1 MSGGLYGSLFSGVTG
16 INVQGAAIGDISNNV
31 SNINTVGYKTS
42 KSSFSSLVTGG
53 GSVGASGGGAQARTR
68 QAIDAQGLILP
79 TGVSTDLAISG
90 KGFFV
95 VNDKDDGT
103 GEVLY
108 TRAGSFRTD
117 SRGNLQNAAGY
128 YLQAWP
134 LDNEARLPGQL
145 GNLNT
150 TPSSRLDS
158 LVPVNTRGST
168 VAQATTK
175 IEFGL
180 NLDAGETRLRGR
192 GAVIEFPTATG
203 DFNGGPDFTSTSII
217 APGGATSGLAIGDAF
232 TVRVDGDTDVTFT
245 YGGFAESVAVTTGI
259 IGATTDT
266 GSFTIGATDE
276 GDILR
281 ITAASLPS
289 GTAEFTLSNSPDPLN
304 GRFDSLATL
313 VEAIN
318 GTTGLTAR
326 IINDRLYVS
335 SRDANDAITF
345 TNVDGPNGGGSVD
358 FTTEFFAQ
366 ASPYTIAA
374 GMDRFNTL
382 DGLKNVIETKPGLGA
397 QIESTTNDPR
407 MTIFVE
413 DPLATIEFLDVPP
426 SNFIGAGDEFGIATG
441 AMDPLYNALNVGGG
455 NMASGTIAPQFS
467 RNVRIFDGLGVGH
480 DFRLSAVKIDNNQWA
495 VEIYAAEPAE
505 IVSTRDDGLVANGT
519 ITFNGDGSLRNIS
532 SGLLGNIEVSWQNE
546 AIISAIELDFG
557 TAGQPL
563 GTEGATEIGLTDGLT
578 QFDGSYDVRFVDQN
592 GAGAGLLTS
601 VNVDKDGFLF
611 FNYSNGESR
620 RIYKIP
626 LADFPNLNGLTS
638 TSGNAYTQ
646 GDESGDFTLKEAG
659 DGGVGVFSPESLEN
673 SGTELSAELTDLIVA
688 QRSYE
693 ANTKIITTTDGLLE
707 TLTQILR

>member
-53 GSVGASGGGAQARTR
+53 GSVGSSGGGAQARTR

-103 GEVLY
+103 GDTLY

-117 SRGNLQNAAGY
+117 NRGNLQNAAGY

-134 LDNEARLPGQL
+134 LDNEARLPGDL

-150 TPSSRLDS
+150 TPNARIDS
-158 LVPVNTRGST
+158 LQIVNTRGST

-180 NLDAGETRLRGR
+180 NLNASETRLRGQ
-192 GAVIEFPTATG
+192 GALITFPVATG
-203 DFNGGPDFTSTSII
+203 DFNGGPTFTSTSVIV
-217 APGGATSGLAIGDAF
+217 PGGATSGLATGDSF
-232 TVRVDGDTDVTFT
+232 TVRVDGDTDYTFN
-245 YGGFAESVAVTTGI
+245 YGGFAESTDVTLGI
-259 IGATTDT
+259 LGATTET
-266 GSFTIGATDE
+266 GSFTIGASDE

-281 ITAASLPS
+281 IAAASIPG
-289 GTAEFTLSNSPDPLN
+289 GTVDLTLSNSPDPLN

-313 VEAIN
+313 AEAIN
-318 GTTGLTAR
+318 NTTGLTAR
-326 IINDRLYVS
+326 ISNNMLYIS

-345 TNVDGPNGGGSVD
+345 TDVDGPNGGGAAAIKAGLGVVD
-358 FTTEFFAQ
+358 VV
-366 ASPYTIAA
+366 A
-374 GMDRFNTL
+374 GLDRFNTL
-382 DGLKNVIETKPGLGA
+382 DGLKNVVATKPGLGA
-397 QIESTTNDPR
+397 VIESTTNDPQ
-407 MTIFVE
+407 MTIYAQ
-413 DPLATIEFLDVPP
+413 DPLATIEFLDVPAN
-426 SNFIGAGDEFGIATG
+426 NFIGAGDEFGIAIG
-441 AMDPLYNALNVGGG
+441 ALDPVYAALNSGGG
-455 NMASGTIAPQFS
+455 NMASGTISPQFS

-480 DFRLSAVKIDNNQWA
+480 DFRYSAVKIDNNQWA
-495 VEIYAAEPAE
+495 VELYAADPSE
-505 IVSTRDDGLVANGT
+505 IISSRNDGLVADGN
-519 ITFNGDGSLRNIS
+519 ITFNGDGSLRNLS
-532 SGLLGNIEVSWQNE
+532 SGLLGDIEISWANE
-546 AIISAIELDFG
+546 AKISTVQLDFG
-557 TAGQPL
+557 TPGQPL
-563 GTEGATEIGLTDGLT
+563 GTVGATEIGLTDGLT

-601 VNVDKDGFLF
+601 VSVDKDGFLF

-620 RIYKIP
+620 KIYKIP
-626 LADFPNLNGLTS
+626 LADFPNMNGLTA

-646 GDESGDFTLKEAG
+646 GDDSGDFTLKQAG
-659 DGGVGVFSPESLEN
+659 SSGVGVFSPESLEN
-673 SGTELSAELTDLIVA
+673 SGTELSGELTDLIVA

-693 ANTKIITTTDGLLE
+693 SNTKIITTADSLLK
-707 TLTQILR
+707 TLTDMLR